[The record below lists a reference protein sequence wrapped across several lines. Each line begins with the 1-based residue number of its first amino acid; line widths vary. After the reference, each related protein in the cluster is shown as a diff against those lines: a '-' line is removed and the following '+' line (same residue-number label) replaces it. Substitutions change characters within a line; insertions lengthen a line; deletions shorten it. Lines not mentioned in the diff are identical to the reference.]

1 MKAIGNKY
9 LKIFVQSSFIL
20 FASWL
25 LLSCSAISPVEVEHD
40 SDTPVEVTMQKFKF
54 IPIELTIKAG
64 QTVRWIN
71 KEKRQ
76 YHSVWFEQQG
86 EEESDY
92 LFPQDIL
99 DKKFAKPGIYPYRC
113 GPHPE
118 MIATIIVI

>member
-1 MKAIGNKY
+1 MKLNI
-9 LKIFVQSSFIL
+9 LKSIL
-20 FASWL
+20 IIVGLCIS
-25 LLSCSAISPVEVEHD
+25 LLSCGSNSISSEEASPE
-40 SDTPVEVTMQKFKF
+40 TPIEVTMIKFEFMPKV
-54 IPIELTIKAG
+54 LHIKAG

-92 LFPQDIL
+92 LFPDDSL
-99 DKKFAKPGIYPYRC
+99 NKVFKTPGTYPYRC

-118 MIATIIVI
+118 MIGTILVE